1 MDKPSIS
8 KIQSEYDILKTE
20 YIKLLNDKDIL
31 LQWAKPQLEAL
42 YNTRIGYLQLENL
55 RTKLHIKALKRKLE
69 LAWSAINQD
78 KSVNVAE
85 IEIQVSS
92 ELAEAEFHIM
102 NEITKLENSKFLL
115 SHLESPERSA
125 ELRNLY
131 KQYAKQLHPDI
142 NDNLTEEQIN
152 LWHLVKDA
160 YETGDLEKL
169 KALRLVYE
177 KALASRD
184 SRIDEYTEE
193 HLALKIKVLKEGI
206 RVLNDQVIAIRS
218 EFPFTIESQIK
229 DDEWVE
235 MRREE
240 LKNEHQTLEVYEK
253 ELTLQYQ
260 NIIKA
265 YE

>member
-1 MDKPSIS
+1 MDNSSIS
-8 KIQSEYDILKTE
+8 QIQSEYDILKTE
-20 YIKLLNDKDIL
+20 YIKLLNDKDVL

-42 YNTRIGYLQLENL
+42 YNTRVGYLQIENL

-78 KSVNVAE
+78 KSVDVDD

-102 NEITKLENSKFLL
+102 HEITKLENSKYLL

-125 ELRNLY
+125 ELRKIY
-131 KQYAKQLHPDI
+131 KQYAKQLHPDV
-142 NDNLTEEQIN
+142 NDNLTKEQIN
-152 LWHLVKDA
+152 LWHLVKEA

-169 KALRLVYE
+169 KALKLVYE
-177 KALASRD
+177 KELIARE
-184 SRIDEYTEE
+184 SRIEEFTEE
-193 HLALKIKVLKEGI
+193 HLALKIEVLKEGI
-206 RVLNDQVIAIRS
+206 RVLNDQLIAIRS

-229 DDEWVE
+229 DDEWVGL
-235 MRREE
+235 RREE
-240 LKNEHQTLEVYEK
+240 LKNEHEKLELYES
-253 ELTLQYQ
+253 ELKLQYQ